1 VNGPAKVKRREVG
14 GMWGRRGGRLEMIEV
29 LKEEGTVCQLLESI
43 NHKLAYWLGGSD
55 DCDVR
60 ITN

>member
-1 VNGPAKVKRREVG
+1 MNGPAKVKRREVG

-29 LKEEGTVCQLLESI
+29 LEEEGTVCQLLKSI
-43 NHKLAYWLGGSD
+43 KLELAYWLRSPD

-60 ITN
+60 ITD

>member
-1 VNGPAKVKRREVG
+1 
-14 GMWGRRGGRLEMIEV
+14 MIEALEV
-29 LKEEGTVCQLLESI
+29 EETVCQLLESI

-60 ITN
+60 ITD